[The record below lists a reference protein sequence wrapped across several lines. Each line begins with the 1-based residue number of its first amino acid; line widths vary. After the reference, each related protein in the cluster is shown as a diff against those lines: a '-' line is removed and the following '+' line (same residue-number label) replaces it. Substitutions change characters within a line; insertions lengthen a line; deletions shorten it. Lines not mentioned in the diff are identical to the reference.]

1 MNNTHRIT
9 LLAFLTYFV
18 MSAMLTPIGIISI
31 PMAEHFGQSVPE
43 VTRQFS
49 WLTGGILVGA
59 VVALMIYDFAG
70 LRQVFL
76 GTYGVMTLALL
87 SLMVLDSLTMVSLSL
102 GIVGTGCGIG
112 LAGAAIV
119 ISLTYD
125 ENRRASML
133 VLTDSCFSIAG
144 FVAAS
149 FTTFLIARNF
159 GWSTTYQMLALVTVT
174 IIGLTVLSLFPRTS
188 TEQADESSA
197 SPWPFPVW
205 LCVISLFLYTLGQYA
220 ILFWLP
226 SYAMTAL
233 TADEGAAGNL
243 VGQFWLGMFL
253 AQLFAAWWVLKIGVR
268 KLVLIGSITTC
279 IGTIPLWTVADIS
292 HLTLLALVWGFMNLA
307 MLKAILA
314 FATEMVAIPSPRL
327 VSLMLLGATVGTAVS
342 PAVTSQVVEWT
353 DTRTVLMFGTGCY
366 ALLFCLMTSA
376 RLLDQSERPPVIGS
390 S

>member
-174 IIGLTVLSLFPRTS
+174 IIGLTVLSLFPLTS
-188 TEQADESSA
+188 TEQAGESSA
-197 SPWPFPVW
+197 SPWPFPIW

-253 AQLFAAWWVLKIGVR
+253 AQLFAAWWVLRIGVR

>member
-174 IIGLTVLSLFPRTS
+174 IIGLAILSLFPRTS
-188 TEQADESSA
+188 TEQAGESSA

-279 IGTIPLWTVADIS
+279 IATIPLWTVADIS